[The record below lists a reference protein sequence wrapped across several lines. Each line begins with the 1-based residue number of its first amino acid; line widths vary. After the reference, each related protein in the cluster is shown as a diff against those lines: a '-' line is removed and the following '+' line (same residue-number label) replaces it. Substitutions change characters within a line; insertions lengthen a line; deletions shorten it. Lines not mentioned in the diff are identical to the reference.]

1 MTSKEHLRAK
11 RETLLVVLLL
21 LLGSIFVVYPFM
33 DAIVLAAAVAYL
45 LAFGHN
51 QLNKHVK
58 NNTLS
63 TTIIISSLL
72 SIISVGL
79 YFFIENIFEII
90 DRMNIFVQTIEQQII
105 NSLEPLDLPPYFI
118 DSISEFFGQ
127 ASAWVTNILLNIFTS
142 LPYFLIQVGIFL
154 VTAIYLY
161 KDRKKIY
168 SGINSV
174 IEGLPQTE
182 QRIINSLITSIDS
195 IFRGVFLTQ
204 LIVAG
209 MMGIAA
215 AVGFYI
221 IGLITSPIP
230 LIPIWALFIAVF
242 AILPII
248 AAFMVYAPLG
258 AYYIVAAEPLKGG
271 LIILYGV
278 VVLQILPEIL
288 FRPYVGAKKLNE
300 HPLIIF
306 IGFIT
311 GPLVLGVKGIVLGP
325 LLLILTK
332 EFILN
337 YTDLVSSQD

>member
-1 MTSKEHLRAK
+1 MDHEEHLRAK
-11 RETLLVVLLL
+11 RETLLVALLL
-21 LLGSIFVVYPFM
+21 VVCSVLIVYPFL

-45 LAFGHN
+45 LAFGHSK
-51 QLNKHVK
+51 LNSRVQ

-63 TTIIISSLL
+63 TTIIISGLL

-90 DRMNIFVQTIEQQII
+90 NRVNMFVQTIEEQTIAT
-105 NSLEPLDLPPYFI
+105 LEPLDLPSYFI
-118 DSISEFFGQ
+118 DSISDFFGQ
-127 ASAWVTNILLNIFTS
+127 ASAWATDILLNVFTS

-161 KDRKKIY
+161 KDRRKIY
-168 SGINSV
+168 NSINSV
-174 IEGLPQTE
+174 IKGLPATE
-182 QRIINSLITSIDS
+182 QRIINSLINSIDS

-209 MMGIAA
+209 IMGVAA
-215 AVGFYI
+215 AIGFYI
-221 IGLITSPIP
+221 IGLITTPIP
-230 LIPIWALFIAVF
+230 LIPVWALLIAVF

-271 LIILYGV
+271 LIILYGI
-278 VVLQILPEIL
+278 VVLQILPEL
-288 FRPYVGAKKLNE
+288 FFRPYVGAKKLNE

-337 YTDLVSSQD
+337 YTDLVSSQE

>member
-1 MTSKEHLRAK
+1 MDKQEHLRAK
-11 RETLLVVLLL
+11 RETLLVALLL
-21 LLGSIFVVYPFM
+21 VLGSIFIVYPFM

-45 LAFGHN
+45 LAFGHSK
-51 QLNKHVK
+51 LNNYIQ

-63 TTIIISSLL
+63 TTIIISGLL
-72 SIISVGL
+72 SMISVSL
-79 YFFIENIFEII
+79 YFFIENIFTII
-90 DRMNIFVQTIEQQII
+90 DRVNIFVQTIEDQII
-105 NSLEPLDLPPYFI
+105 ASLDPLDLPSYFI
-118 DSISEFFGQ
+118 DSISDFFNQ
-127 ASAWVTNILLNIFTS
+127 ASAWATDILLNIFTT

-168 SGINSV
+168 SGITSV
-174 IEGLPQTE
+174 IEGLPETE
-182 QRIINSLITSIDS
+182 QRIINSLIDSVDS

-209 MMGIAA
+209 IMGIAA
-215 AVGFYI
+215 AIGFYI
-221 IGLITSPIP
+221 IGLVTSPIP
-230 LIPIWALFIAVF
+230 LIPVWALLIAVF

-271 LIILYGV
+271 LIIMYGI
-278 VVLQILPEIL
+278 VVLQILPETL

-306 IGFIT
+306 IGFIA

-325 LLLILTK
+325 LMLILTK
-332 EFILN
+332 QFILN